1 MGESVV
7 RVRAVVHGR
16 VQMVGYR
23 AFVIS
28 RAGALGLAGTVG
40 NQPDG
45 TVEAMLEGSK
55 ADVERMLE
63 LLRQGPSHARVE
75 RVDVEYSAPT
85 GKLPAM
91 MVAT

>member
-1 MGESVV
+1 MSQSMV

-16 VQMVGYR
+16 VQMVGFR

-28 RAGALGLAGTVG
+28 HAGALGLAGTVS

-45 TVEAMLEGSK
+45 TVEATLEGSK
-55 ADVERMLE
+55 LDVERMLD

>member
-1 MGESVV
+1 MAEPVV

-16 VQMVGYR
+16 VQMVGFR
-23 AFVIS
+23 AFVITHADD
-28 RAGALGLAGTVG
+28 AGLSGTVR

-45 TVEAMLEGSK
+45 TVEAVLEGPGP
-55 ADVERMLE
+55 DVDRMLG

-91 MVAT
+91 MVAS